1 MSTLDLLREV
11 VEEEEEEVRRP
22 YFIEVL
28 QAPLRPFLICRLHL
42 PVVPAGKQTV
52 FQPFKSR
59 LGQAAGTL
67 FDDKELLTSRSDRP
81 STVGPAH
88 QMRSEQAGCR

>member
-11 VEEEEEEVRRP
+11 VEEEEVRRP

-28 QAPLRPFLICRLHL
+28 QIPLRPFLTCRLHL
-42 PVVPAGKQTV
+42 PVAPAGKQTT

-59 LGQAAGTL
+59 LDRAAGTL
-67 FDDKELLTSRSDRP
+67 VDDRELLTFWSDTP
-81 STVGPAH
+81 NTVGPAY
-88 QMRSEQAGCR
+88 QMQSEQAGCR